1 MVMDVGQKCHNCDA
15 ASLSAFYRVDNI
27 PVHSCLL
34 MPNRESALAYPHGDL
49 QLGFCRSCGFIQNM
63 LFDPSVHEYSTRYEE
78 TQGFSARFRDFA
90 TALAKRLIDKYSLR
104 NKTILEIGC
113 GKGEFLALLCE
124 LGGNQGIGID
134 PSYIPERM
142 HGVAG
147 SRLTFIQDFYS
158 EKYSH
163 LTADFVICRHTLEHI
178 QPTAS
183 FMHMVRRSIGERNDT
198 IVFFEVPDIS
208 RVLKEQAFWD
218 IYYEHCSYF
227 SLGSLAR
234 VFRMTGFEV
243 LDLAKDFDD
252 QYLLIEARPANGSSG
267 KSFPQEKDL
276 KELAQDVTHFQ
287 QTFTDRVKVWKE
299 TLAKI
304 RDRGEKAVIWGSGSK
319 AVAFLTTMGIHNEI
333 EYIVDINPFK
343 HGKFLAGTGHEI
355 VPPDFLKKYQPDM
368 VIAMNQIYQNEIKHD
383 LNKLGI
389 HADLITV

>member
-1 MVMDVGQKCHNCDA
+1 MDVGQKCHNCDA

-368 VIAMNQIYQNEIKHD
+368 VIAMNQIYQNEIQHD

>member
-1 MVMDVGQKCHNCDA
+1 MDVGQKCHNCDA
-15 ASLSAFYRVDNI
+15 DTLSAFYRVDNI

-208 RVLKEQAFWD
+208 RVLREQAFWD

-287 QTFTDRVKVWKE
+287 QTFTDRVKAWKE

-319 AVAFLTTMGIHNEI
+319 AVAFLTTMGIRNEI

-368 VIAMNQIYQNEIKHD
+368 VIAMNSIYRDEIQRD
-383 LNKLGI
+383 LTQMHVDAK
-389 HADLITV
+389 VMSV

>member
-1 MVMDVGQKCHNCDA
+1 MDVGQKGHNCDA

-368 VIAMNQIYQNEIKHD
+368 VIAMNQIYQNEIQHD